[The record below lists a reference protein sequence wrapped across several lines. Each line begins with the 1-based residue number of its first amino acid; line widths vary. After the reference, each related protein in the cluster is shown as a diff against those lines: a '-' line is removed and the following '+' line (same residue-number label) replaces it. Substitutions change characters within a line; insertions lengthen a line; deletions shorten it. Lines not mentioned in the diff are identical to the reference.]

1 MQPDEDCAIWIRRY
15 ILQRLQMVRQI
26 WAMSGPCR
34 HLCIALW
41 RLHCSK
47 HTRITMT
54 ANTPQSRKGKGREF
68 QKKISQLIR
77 SYFNFPDEDAVS
89 TAMGQQGCDIKLSN
103 AARKQFPYGVEC
115 KCTESINIWK
125 AWEQA
130 TVNAKKEDLRPL
142 LFVKKNYKD
151 PIMVIDA
158 ELGLKLLSQIKE

>member
-1 MQPDEDCAIWIRRY
+1 
-15 ILQRLQMVRQI
+15 
-26 WAMSGPCR
+26 
-34 HLCIALW
+34 
-41 RLHCSK
+41 
-47 HTRITMT
+47 MT

-142 LFVKKNYKD
+142 LFVKKNYKE